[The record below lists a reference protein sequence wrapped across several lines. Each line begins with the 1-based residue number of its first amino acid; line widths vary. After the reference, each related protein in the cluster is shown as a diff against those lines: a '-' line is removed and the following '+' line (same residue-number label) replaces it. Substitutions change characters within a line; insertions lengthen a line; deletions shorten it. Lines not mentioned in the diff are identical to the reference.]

1 MIQETKRA
9 AGGQAAT
16 PLQPLQD
23 RPALKSSE
31 WIACPLPDPAVDLI
45 VEHLWPGPQV
55 PASWQVARFS
65 SAVYAYREV
74 NTQWTVI
81 AKFYSAKTGSHAQE
95 YALRE
100 QAAIEQ
106 ARALGLSGGL
116 LRALDALGVWRGVL
130 FLEYVPALHLLDAI
144 AVRRSRPGRLLSSL
158 QAVVRLLATLHSA
171 GTRAAV
177 PPPFEP
183 AANALK
189 YADQLA
195 RYGVLADKPDLH
207 ASLRRL
213 IHRWQSVTPMGAYQ
227 PALIHGDATTT
238 NFLLPEDGTVVAI
251 DWERA
256 TVHDPAFDLGRLG
269 AEIAHGVRKHGG
281 QGEEAA
287 RMARRICDFYLRFSS
302 AQSGDGNLLGRAR
315 FYQAASTLRIAR
327 NGWISRKERLALV
340 AQAMALLSESE

>member
-1 MIQETKRA
+1 MTQETKRA
-9 AGGQAAT
+9 AEEKPPVA
-16 PLQPLQD
+16 LQPPED

-31 WIACPLPDPAVDLI
+31 WIERPLPDPVVDLI
-45 VEHLWPGPQV
+45 VQHLWPRPQK
-55 PASWQVARFS
+55 PQAWQVARFS
-65 SAVYAYREV
+65 TAVYAYREV
-74 NTQWTVI
+74 NTTWTII
-81 AKFYSAKTGSHAQE
+81 AKFYSVKTGSDAQK

-100 QAAIEQ
+100 QAAIEK
-106 ARALGLSGGL
+106 ARTLGLSGGP

-144 AVRRSRPGRLLSSL
+144 AVRRSRPGKLLSSL
-158 QAVVRLLATLHSA
+158 QGVVQLLATLHSA
-171 GTRAAV
+171 GTQVEV
-177 PPPFEP
+177 PSAFEP

-213 IHRWQSVTPMGAYQ
+213 IHRWQSHIPMEGYQ

-238 NFLLPEDGTVVAI
+238 NFLLPDDGTVVAI

-256 TVHDPAFDLGRLG
+256 AVHDPAFDLGRLV
-269 AEIAHGVRKHGG
+269 AEIAHGVRQHGG

-287 RMARRICDFYLRFSS
+287 RLARRTYDLYLRYSC
-302 AQSGDGNLLGRAR
+302 AGPNAEELVERAR